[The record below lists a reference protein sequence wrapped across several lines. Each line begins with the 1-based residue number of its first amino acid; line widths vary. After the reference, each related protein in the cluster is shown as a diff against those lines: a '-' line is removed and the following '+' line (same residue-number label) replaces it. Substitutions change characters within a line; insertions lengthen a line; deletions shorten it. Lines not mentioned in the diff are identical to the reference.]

1 MQRIALFL
9 GSLLLSG
16 AAIAAPIKSIGK
28 HGSWEAFAIEDKSGK
43 VCYAA
48 TSPDKKKSEN
58 KTPTFFMVTHGPG
71 KNNANVVSLTT
82 GFKFKEKSEVE
93 IGIGKVKHKL
103 FTKDDGAWA
112 VNAEIDKAI
121 IKAMREGKNITMKVT
136 PAKGK
141 AMVDTYSLE
150 GFNQAITV
158 INKACG
164 IK

>member
-1 MQRIALFL
+1 MQRLALLIAILFL
-9 GSLLLSG
+9 SIP
-16 AAIAAPIKSIGK
+16 AIAAPIKSIGK
-28 HGSWEAFAIEDKSGK
+28 NGHWEAFTIEEKGGK
-43 VCYAA
+43 ICYAA

-58 KTPTFFMVTHGPG
+58 KTTTFFMVTHGPG
-71 KNNANVVSLTT
+71 KGNANVVSLTT

-93 IGIGKVKHKL
+93 ITIGKSKHKL
-103 FTKDDGAWA
+103 FTKEDGAWA
-112 VNAEIDKAI
+112 PNAEIDKTI
-121 IKAMREGKNITMKVT
+121 VKAMKEGKSISMKVT

-150 GFNQAITV
+150 GFNQTITL